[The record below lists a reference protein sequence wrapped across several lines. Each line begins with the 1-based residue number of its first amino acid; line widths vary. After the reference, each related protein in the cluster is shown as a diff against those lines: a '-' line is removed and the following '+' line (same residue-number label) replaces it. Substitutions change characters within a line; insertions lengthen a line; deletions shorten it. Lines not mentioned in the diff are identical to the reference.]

1 MVSFENFVKSMP
13 PSLSELKVKP
23 SFCFPFKI
31 PDDLTAT
38 STYVQAICTQ
48 FLKQTNIKRCSCLR
62 LYCTCAYIVEFQ
74 DWRICSLEIKTTSKF
89 GPIFVSLIFVA
100 FYDFLNTLE

>member
-1 MVSFENFVKSMP
+1 MIPISKNGPDMASVHKFWYFLLVIHSFSLTNFNFWTKLYIRDFLEKSMHMVSFEIVVKSMP

-38 STYVQAICTQ
+38 IIYVCVLCI
-48 FLKQTNIKRCSCLR
+48 
-62 LYCTCAYIVEFQ
+62 
-74 DWRICSLEIKTTSKF
+74 
-89 GPIFVSLIFVA
+89 
-100 FYDFLNTLE
+100 